1 MQRQTPVGALASAD
15 GGREKTAGLTLRKSK
30 AHGPAYRFATHTL
43 AKAAAMSTPHTI
55 LMHMDET
62 ARMGERIL
70 FARLLAESL
79 DANILCRPCSI
90 PGLMPYPLAFGASA
104 PAVQAMRAAQEA
116 SRDKLYRLFTEYG
129 GGSPRLHWIEP
140 DSAVPWDFARHAF
153 YADLMLLGQRDRHDP
168 MDPLLPADFLPS
180 LLMQSGRP
188 AVVFP
193 YAGKA
198 EPMGRTVLVAWNES
212 RESARALSVALPWLR
227 TAASVHAV
235 VYGGDVQQ
243 PLERLR
249 AFLHAH
255 GVADPHLHAGGRD
268 EDVGNQ
274 LLSLAADLGA
284 DLLVMGCY
292 GHSRAREWVLGGATR
307 TVLDSMTLPVLL
319 SH

>member
-1 MQRQTPVGALASAD
+1 MLMTPV
-15 GGREKTAGLTLRKSK
+15 
-30 AHGPAYRFATHTL
+30 
-43 AKAAAMSTPHTI
+43 I

-62 ARMGERIL
+62 ARMGERIR
-70 FARLLAESL
+70 FARMLSESL
-79 DANILCRPCSI
+79 DAIIMCRPCSMS
-90 PGLMPYPLAFGASA
+90 GLMPYPLAFGAAA

-129 GGSPRLHWIEP
+129 GGSPRLRWVEP
-140 DSAVPWDFARHAF
+140 DNAAPWDFARHAF
-153 YADLMLLGQRDRHDP
+153 YADLMLLGQRDVQDP

-193 YAGKA
+193 YVGTAA
-198 EPMGRTVLVAWNES
+198 PIGRTVLVAWNES
-212 RESARALSVALPWLR
+212 RESARALSAALPWVR

-235 VYGGDVQQ
+235 VYGRDVQQ

-249 AFLHAH
+249 AFLRAH
-255 GVADPHLHAGGRD
+255 GVADPRVHAGGQA
-268 EDVGNQ
+268 EDVGNH

-307 TVLDSMTLPVLL
+307 TVLDCMTLPVLL
-319 SH
+319 AH

>member
-1 MQRQTPVGALASAD
+1 LTP
-15 GGREKTAGLTLRKSK
+15 RKGTTHS
-30 AHGPAYRFATHTL
+30 PTYRFATHTF
-43 AKAAAMSTPHTI
+43 AKAAAMSTPRTI

-62 ARMGERIL
+62 ARMGERIR
-70 FARLLAESL
+70 FARMLSESL
-79 DANILCRPCSI
+79 DADIVCRPCSM
-90 PGLMPYPLAFGASA
+90 PGLMPYPLAFGAAA

-116 SRDKLYRLFTEYG
+116 SRDRLYRLFTEYG

-140 DSAVPWDFARHAF
+140 DSAAPWDFARHAF
-153 YADLMLLGQRDRHDP
+153 YADLMLLGQRDRNDP

-193 YAGKA
+193 YADKA
-198 EPMGRTVLVAWNES
+198 GPIGRTVLVAWNES
-212 RESARALSVALPWLR
+212 RESARALSAALPWLR
-227 TAASVHAV
+227 TASVHAV

-255 GVADPHLHAGGRD
+255 GVADPRLHAGGHD
-268 EDVGNQ
+268 GDVGNQ

-307 TVLDSMTLPVLL
+307 TVLQSMTLPVLL

>member
-1 MQRQTPVGALASAD
+1 M
-15 GGREKTAGLTLRKSK
+15 
-30 AHGPAYRFATHTL
+30 
-43 AKAAAMSTPHTI
+43 
-55 LMHMDET
+55 
-62 ARMGERIL
+62 
-70 FARLLAESL
+70 
-79 DANILCRPCSI
+79 
-90 PGLMPYPLAFGASA
+90 PGLMPYPLALGAAA

-140 DSAVPWDFARHAF
+140 DSAAPWDFARHAF

-168 MDPLLPADFLPS
+168 MDPLLPADFLPN

-198 EPMGRTVLVAWNES
+198 GPIGRTVLVAWNES
-212 RESARALSVALPWLR
+212 RESARALSAALPWLR

-235 VYGGDVQQ
+235 TYGGDVQQ

-255 GVADPHLHAGGRD
+255 GVADPRLHASGHDG
-268 EDVGNQ
+268 DVGNQ
-274 LLSLAADLGA
+274 LLSLGADLGA

-307 TVLDSMTLPVLL
+307 TVLESMTLPVLL

>member
-1 MQRQTPVGALASAD
+1 
-15 GGREKTAGLTLRKSK
+15 
-30 AHGPAYRFATHTL
+30 
-43 AKAAAMSTPHTI
+43 MSTPRTI
-55 LMHMDET
+55 LLHMDET
-62 ARMGERIL
+62 ARMGARIRC
-70 FARLLAESL
+70 ARMLAESL
-79 DANILCRPCSI
+79 DAQVLCRPCSMS
-90 PGLMPYPLAFGASA
+90 GLMPYPLAFGAAA
-104 PAVQAMRAAQEA
+104 PAVEAMRAAQEA
-116 SRDKLYRLFTEYG
+116 SRAKLYRLFTEYS

-140 DSAVPWDFARHAF
+140 DGSAPWDFARHAF

-180 LLMQSGRP
+180 LLLQSGRP
-188 AVVFP
+188 AVILP
-193 YAGKA
+193 YVGALA
-198 EPMGRTVLVAWNES
+198 PIGRTVLVAWNES
-212 RESARALSVALPWLR
+212 RESARALSAALPWVR

-235 VYGGDVQQ
+235 VYGEDVQG

-255 GVADPHLHAGGRD
+255 GVAEARMHDGGRD

-274 LLSLAADLGA
+274 LLSLATDLYA